1 MKNKKQMP
9 RRNFIKTGA
18 FAASAAAGIL
28 PFSSCSSSS
37 STSENISEI
46 YAELD
51 EILKKPVL
59 DRSFFPDPVIIESLE
74 LLRDRNNF
82 ICRVRAK
89 DGAEGIALGHPRIS
103 SVSYPVF
110 NAMLQKQF
118 VGKDARDLDQLIYKA
133 CHSKVKYQGVPTK
146 IQVASIEFAILDML
160 GNTANLPI
168 GAFLGGIQN
177 TEISIYLG
185 TRLLELRAQEPE
197 ASLALMEEDILE
209 TNAQAIKLRAGRG
222 MNMAS
227 DMDSGP
233 GRTEKLIRMAREKFG
248 DNMEIM
254 IDANGSYSV
263 KEAIRIGKILEE
275 YNYYF
280 YEAPLPWDWY
290 DEMKPVQAALSIP
303 IAGGEVENRMHSFRW
318 QIANR
323 TLQIAQP
330 DIFYFGGMI
339 RSIKVA
345 RMAEAVGMTISP
357 HLSSGLGYLYMLHM
371 LSAAPAIDRFHEFK
385 MFTRRDAN
393 GTLMPVESK
402 TEPIQ
407 SINGVI
413 KVPTGSGL
421 GIHIDPDYIKKH
433 KIINA

>member
-1 MKNKKQMP
+1 MQ
-9 RRNFIKTGA
+9 RRNFIKTGTLVA
-18 FAASAAAGIL
+18 GAASVM
-28 PFSSCSSSS
+28 PFAIGCSSSS
-37 STSENISEI
+37 NYKSISEI
-46 YAELD
+46 YLELD
-51 EILKKPVL
+51 KILDMPVL
-59 DRSFFPDPVIIESLE
+59 DRSFFKNPVIIESLE
-74 LLRDRNNF
+74 LLQDRNSF
-82 ICRVRAK
+82 ICRVRSRE
-89 DGAEGIALGHPRIS
+89 GAEGISIGHPRIS
-103 SVSYPVF
+103 KASAPIFKLV
-110 NAMLQKQF
+110 LQKQF
-118 VGKDARDLDQLIYKA
+118 IGKDARDLDQLIYKA
-133 CHSKVKYQGVPTK
+133 CHSKVKYQGVLTK
-146 IQVASIEFAILDML
+146 VHVATIEFAILDML
-160 GNTANLPI
+160 GNIAKQPI
-168 GAFLGGIQN
+168 GAILGGIKN
-177 TEISIYLG
+177 SEISIYLG
-185 TRLLELRAQEPE
+185 TRLLELRGMEPE
-197 ASLALMEEDILE
+197 ASLALVEKDLLE

-222 MNMAS
+222 QNMAS

-248 DNMEIM
+248 DKIELM

-290 DEMKPVQAALSIP
+290 DEMKPIQEALSIP
-303 IAGGEVENRMHSFRW
+303 IAGGEVENRMHSMRW
-318 QIANR
+318 QIANG
-323 TLQIAQP
+323 TLQIVQP

-385 MFTRRDAN
+385 MFPSHDAN
-393 GTLMPVESK
+393 GTVFPIESK

-407 SINGVI
+407 SVKGVI

-421 GIHIDPDYIKKH
+421 VIHIDPNYLKKH
-433 KIINA
+433 KPI

>member
-1 MKNKKQMP
+1 MSNKKQIQ
-9 RRNFIKTGA
+9 RRDFIKTGA
-18 FAASAAAGIL
+18 FAASAASIL
-28 PFSSCSSSS
+28 PFSSCSSS
-37 STSENISEI
+37 NRKCISEI

-51 EILKKPVL
+51 KILEKPVL

-74 LLRDRNNF
+74 LLQDRRNF
-82 ICRVRAK
+82 ICRVRSK
-89 DGAEGIALGHPRIS
+89 DGAEGISLSHPRIT

-110 NAMLQKQF
+110 KAVLQQQF
-118 VGKDARDLDQLIYKA
+118 VGKDARDLDQLIFKA

-146 IQVASIEFAILDML
+146 IQIATIEFAILDML
-160 GNTANLPI
+160 GNIANLPI
-168 GAFLGGIQN
+168 GAFLGGIKN
-177 TEISIYLG
+177 PEISIYLG
-185 TRLLELRAQEPE
+185 TRLLELRGMEPE
-197 ASLALMEEDILE
+197 ASLALVEKDLSE

-222 MNMAS
+222 QNMAS

-248 DNMEIM
+248 DKMEIM

-280 YEAPLPWDWY
+280 FEAPLPWDWY
-290 DEMKPVQAALSIP
+290 DEMKPIQEALSIP

-318 QIANR
+318 LVASG

-339 RSIKVA
+339 RSIKIA
-345 RMAEAVGMTISP
+345 RMAEAVEMTISP

-371 LSAAPAIDRFHEFK
+371 LSAAPAIDSFHEFK

-393 GTLMPVESK
+393 GTLMPIESK
-402 TEPIQ
+402 TEPIE

-421 GIHIDPDYIKKH
+421 GINIDPDYIKSH
-433 KIINA
+433 KSI

>member
-1 MKNKKQMP
+1 MTQKKQIP
-9 RRNFIKTGA
+9 RRDLIKTGA
-18 FAASAAAGIL
+18 IVASAAAGIMSL
-28 PFSSCSSSS
+28 NSARS
-37 STSENISEI
+37 STGSNDISEI
-46 YAELD
+46 YFKLD

-59 DRSFFPDPVIIESLE
+59 DRSLFPDPVIIEWLE
-74 LLRDRNNF
+74 LLRDRKNF

-89 DGAEGIALGHPRIS
+89 DGAKGISLGHPRIS

-110 NAMLQKQF
+110 NKVLQQQF

-146 IQVASIEFAILDML
+146 IQIATIEFAILDML
-160 GNTANLPI
+160 GNIANLPI
-168 GAFLGGIQN
+168 GAFLGGIKN
-177 TEISIYLG
+177 PEISIYLG
-185 TRLLELRAQEPE
+185 TRLLELRGMEPE
-197 ASLALMEEDILE
+197 ASLALMEKDVLE

-222 MNMAS
+222 QNMAS

-248 DNMEIM
+248 DKMVLM
-254 IDANGSYSV
+254 IDGNGSYSV

-280 YEAPLPWDWY
+280 FEAPLPWDWY
-290 DEMKPVQAALSIP
+290 EEMKPVQAALSIP
-303 IAGGEVENRMHSFRW
+303 LAGGEVENRMHSFRW
-318 QIANR
+318 QIANE

-345 RMAEAVGMTISP
+345 RMAEAVGMTLSP

-393 GTLMPVESK
+393 GTLLPIESK

-421 GIHIDPDYIKKH
+421 GIRIDPDYIKTH
-433 KIINA
+433 KAILI